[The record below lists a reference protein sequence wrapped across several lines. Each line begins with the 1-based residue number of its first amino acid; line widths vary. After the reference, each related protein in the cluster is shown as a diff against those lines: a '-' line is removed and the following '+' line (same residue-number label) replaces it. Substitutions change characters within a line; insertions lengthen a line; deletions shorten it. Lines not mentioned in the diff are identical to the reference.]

1 MSSLFDAV
9 LLSLVR
15 TTDPSMDKGDLPDG
29 NLTVA
34 YLPSAKTRLSL
45 KTDALIL
52 QDGSDPERNN
62 VR

>member
-1 MSSLFDAV
+1 
-9 LLSLVR
+9 
-15 TTDPSMDKGDLPDG
+15 MDKGDLPDG

-34 YLPSAKTRLSL
+34 YLPSAKTRLLL